1 MSNPSGANQVLKKIY
16 EVTPNAIRVTP
27 VGALN
32 APPAADTIVATYP
45 SSTVE
50 VYSYKSGGVSGTLLA
65 TITVTYTNAS
75 KQFVSTVVRT

>member
-16 EVTPNAIRVTP
+16 EVTPNAIRVAP

-32 APPAADTIVATYP
+32 APPTADTIVATYP
-45 SSTVE
+45 SATVE

-75 KQFVSTVVRT
+75 KNFISTVVRT